1 MRVQLLNAY
10 TGAESPV
17 GSLRDLLHLFC
28 ASVIVASRYKV
39 CETNIFVF
47 VALSGLGGGGRW
59 RACCRRRECVK
70 MGGKCVSIFLCVY
83 VTADDGWAGRTEQGT
98 MNEVTDRDG

>member
-1 MRVQLLNAY
+1 MKQI
-10 TGAESPV
+10 
-17 GSLRDLLHLFC
+17 FC
-28 ASVIVASRYKV
+28 
-39 CETNIFVF
+39 VF
-47 VALSGLGGGGRW
+47 VALPGLGVGARLG
-59 RACCRRRECVK
+59 ACCRCRECVK